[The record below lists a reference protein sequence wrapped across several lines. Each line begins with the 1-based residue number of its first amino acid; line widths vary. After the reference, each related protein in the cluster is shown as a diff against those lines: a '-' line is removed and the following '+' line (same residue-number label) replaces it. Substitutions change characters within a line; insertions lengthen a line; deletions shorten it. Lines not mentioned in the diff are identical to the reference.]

1 MTRNGMPEIPY
12 LPVFYLFHPPP
23 GFGGNTMDE
32 PNMDILERIHASYYQ
47 LTATERKVADFVLAQ
62 PSQVQF
68 MSITQLADECGTAE
82 ATISRFCRRLKL
94 KGFNAFKIELARH
107 SASATAKPKGREPD
121 SVLGRSL
128 EVGRLASDA
137 VYQTV
142 ELIEPKQVLRAV
154 ELIEA
159 APHVACM
166 GSGGSMIMASECA
179 HLFSTVTGKF
189 YAVQDS
195 HLQMSAVAT
204 MTPGDVVFL
213 FSYSGAT
220 TNGLQVLELAKARG
234 IPTILLTRFHKSPAA
249 KLADVVL
256 RGGSNEGPFQFGSV
270 PARIAQLVVLD
281 VLFQE
286 YCQCN
291 RDKCQENIQNIAS
304 ALSGMHV

>member
-1 MTRNGMPEIPY
+1 
-12 LPVFYLFHPPP
+12 
-23 GFGGNTMDE
+23 MDE
-32 PNMDILERIHASYYQ
+32 QIDILERIHAAYYQ
-47 LTATERKVADFVLAQ
+47 LTSTERKVADLVLAQ

-82 ATISRFCRRLKL
+82 ATVTRFCRRLNL

-107 SASATAKPKGREPD
+107 SASTSAKPKDREPN
-121 SVLGRSL
+121 SLVNRSL

-137 VYQTV
+137 VYQTI
-142 ELIEPKQVLRAV
+142 ELVEPKQVLRAV
-154 ELIEA
+154 ELIESA
-159 APHVACM
+159 QHVVCI
-166 GSGGSMIMASECA
+166 GSGGSMIMATECA
-179 HLFSTVTGKF
+179 HLFSTVSGNF
-189 YAVQDS
+189 QAVPDS

-204 MTPGDVVFL
+204 MNQGDVVML

-234 IPTILLTRFHKSPAA
+234 ISTILVTRFHKSPAA

-256 RGGSNEGPFQFGSV
+256 RCGSNESPFQFGSV

-286 YCQCN
+286 YFHRN
-291 RDKCQENIQNIAS
+291 RETCQETIQNIAS